1 MKSGLSSPTN
11 RGRHPANS
19 SVSIRVIQRTIERLD
34 SGKSSIRLIDLGH
47 LGYAPTAEIQRQ
59 TLEQV
64 ANKEVPNTLF
74 LVEHDP
80 VLTLGANFH
89 AENLLLSKEEYQ
101 PRGIEVTPTER
112 GGDVTFHGPK
122 QLVIYP
128 VFNVAE
134 FGKDLH
140 KWLRDLEETMILTCK
155 HFGLTAVRNDINSGA
170 WIDNRKVAAI
180 GIKVRR
186 WVSMHGIALNCNNDL
201 SPFDLIVPC
210 GVRGYGVTS
219 LSQEAGREITIE
231 DAKPVVVGAFEQV
244 FGISLRVNK
253 MSQ

>member
-1 MKSGLSSPTN
+1 M
-11 RGRHPANS
+11 
-19 SVSIRVIQRTIERLD
+19 
-34 SGKSSIRLIDLGH
+34 DLGH
-47 LGYAPTAEIQRQ
+47 LAYGPTAEIQRQ
-59 TLEQV
+59 TLEEV
-64 ANKEVPNTLF
+64 ANKTAPSTLF
-74 LVEHDP
+74 FVEHDP

-89 AENLLLSKEEYQ
+89 PENLLLSKKEYER
-101 PRGIEVTPTER
+101 RGIEVTPTER

-134 FGKDLH
+134 LGNDLH
-140 KWLRDLEETMILTCK
+140 KWLRDLEQTMILTCK
-155 HFGLTAVRNDINSGA
+155 HFGLSAVRNDVNTGA
-170 WIDNRKVAAI
+170 WINNRKVAAI

-210 GVRGYGVTS
+210 GVKGYGVTS
-219 LSQEAGREITIE
+219 LSQEAGQEITIE
-231 DAKPVVVGAFEQV
+231 DAKPVVVTAFEDV
-244 FGISLRVNK
+244 FGINLQVNK